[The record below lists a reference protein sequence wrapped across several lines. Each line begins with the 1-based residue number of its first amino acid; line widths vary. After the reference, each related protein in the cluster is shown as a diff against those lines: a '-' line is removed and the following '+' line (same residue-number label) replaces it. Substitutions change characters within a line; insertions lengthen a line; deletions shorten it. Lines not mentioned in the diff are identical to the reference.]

1 MVFIC
6 FLNELFD
13 DISRVENLADFA
25 CLYGLN
31 RVSFGERDG
40 LQECLNMAARISDS
54 GALSFQNMAEIEL
67 IDEDELP
74 IANIVEHKESDDGLD
89 SDFEEE
95 EEEEEEIC

>member
-1 MVFIC
+1 
-6 FLNELFD
+6 
-13 DISRVENLADFA
+13 
-25 CLYGLN
+25 
-31 RVSFGERDG
+31 
-40 LQECLNMAARISDS
+40 MAARISDC